1 MKLLITSRA
10 DDNIKEMTDITFDTI
25 KGYAK
30 KCGADFMRLD
40 HNSGCTHQEGKWHYR
55 ILKHYDLFEEYDR
68 ILHIDSDVLVNK
80 STPNIFDIVPY
91 EKIGTVYEDKGSR
104 RAARHQCIRKVQQVY
119 GDVGWSEGYINTGF
133 FLSSKCHRD
142 IFTKINGTDFYEDW
156 GHDDVHLGYQL
167 NKYGMEVMELPYT
180 WNHMSMFSEPWNGSP
195 SRFDSFIMHYAGKG
209 IFDQGI
215 STRTE
220 QIKKDYGKIN
230 SL

>member
-25 KGYAK
+25 KAYAK

-40 HNSGCTHQEGKWHYR
+40 HDSGCTHQEGKWHYR

-68 ILHIDSDVLVNK
+68 ILHIDSDVLVSNCA
-80 STPNIFDIVPY
+80 PNIFDIVPY

-104 RAARHQCIRKVQQVY
+104 RPARHQCIRKVQQMY
-119 GDVGWSEGYINTGF
+119 GDVGWVEGYINTGF

-167 NKYGMEVMELPYT
+167 NKHGMEVMELPYT

-195 SRFDSFIMHYAGKG
+195 NRFDSYVIHYAGAG
-209 IFDQGI
+209 IFEGTG
-215 STRTE
+215 SRLE
-220 QIKKDYGKIN
+220 QIKRDN
-230 SL
+230 SVWYS